1 VSDVNPTR
9 SAAIEMKD
17 ERRAMHEGYVFLD
30 EKCLLLA
37 GEILAELG
45 RYVSLRREFLSLHEA
60 ALEALRAA
68 VLRHGLEGLQV
79 YLPADL
85 ASASVRRRARS
96 LMGVRL
102 QEAEL
107 DGTPGAA
114 PMAVERS
121 PEGEACR
128 RAYAAVVAAAVPL
141 AASSGNLERLS
152 LEYRRSVRRA
162 RALQDVMLPELDR
175 SIADIESRL
184 EELEQEDAIWMRSA
198 AGDGPA
204 AGSKPPS
211 RETRSPDTDL
221 DPDQDHSH
229 RGADTSLSTPR
240 AWHPPDRHLE
250 G

>member
-1 VSDVNPTR
+1 MSDVNQTR
-9 SAAIEMKD
+9 SAVVEMKD

-45 RYVSLRREFLSLHEA
+45 RYGRLRRELLSLHEG
-60 ALEALRAA
+60 ALDALRAA
-68 VLRHGLEGLQV
+68 VLRHGLDGLQV
-79 YLPADL
+79 YARADL

-102 QEAEL
+102 QAAEL
-107 DGTPGAA
+107 DGTPQPA
-114 PMAVERS
+114 PPAVERS

-128 RAYAAVVAAAVPL
+128 RAFAAVVAAAVPL

-198 AGDGPA
+198 AAERPA
-204 AGSKPPS
+204 AV
-211 RETRSPDTDL
+211 
-221 DPDQDHSH
+221 
-229 RGADTSLSTPR
+229 
-240 AWHPPDRHLE
+240 
-250 G
+250 

>member
-1 VSDVNPTR
+1 MSDVNPTR
-9 SAAIEMKD
+9 SVAIEMKD

-45 RYVSLRREFLSLHEA
+45 RYVGLRRELLSLHEA
-60 ALEALRAA
+60 ALDALRAA
-68 VLRHGLEGLQV
+68 VLRHGVQGLQV
-79 YLPADL
+79 YPPADL
-85 ASASVRRRARS
+85 SSSSVRRRARS

-102 QEAEL
+102 QVAKL
-107 DGTPGAA
+107 DGTTPPA
-114 PMAVERS
+114 PPAVDRS

-141 AASSGNLERLS
+141 ASSSGNLERLS

-198 AGDGPA
+198 ASEGPA
-204 AGSKPPS
+204 A
-211 RETRSPDTDL
+211 
-221 DPDQDHSH
+221 
-229 RGADTSLSTPR
+229 AM
-240 AWHPPDRHLE
+240 
-250 G
+250 